1 MQTPFKSYNPLLQSQ
16 LFPDL
21 LEAHYVHDVPSL
33 QELHLFKHYKQD
45 PFDS

>member
-16 LFPDL
+16 LLPDL
-21 LEAHYVHDVPSL
+21 LVLHDVHDTPLL

-45 PFDS
+45 PFNS